1 MKTNSE
7 PLVNKNKME
16 VSSPLLKSNE
26 VVIIN
31 TGEFG
36 SISISKERISKER
49 IKKELNKPFEIG
61 LR

>member
-36 SISISKERISKER
+36 SISISKERISKE
-49 IKKELNKPFEIG
+49 LNKPFEIG

>member
-16 VSSPLLKSNE
+16 VSSPLFKSSE

-31 TGEFG
+31 TSEFG
-36 SISISKERISKER
+36 SISIGKER

>member
-7 PLVNKNKME
+7 PLVNKNKMK

-36 SISISKERISKER
+36 SISISKERI
-49 IKKELNKPFEIG
+49 KKELNKPFEIG

>member
-7 PLVNKNKME
+7 PLVNKNKMK

-31 TGEFG
+31 TGEFE
-36 SISISKERISKER
+36 SISISKER